1 MRINTTRLTPL
12 FDQYSNQEN
21 RLTHALMHTL
31 AGSDKI
37 LSRFMNQVL
46 GIKCNLKS
54 QEIQITTQKRPFSLE
69 DTDSDKIDRSRWMD
83 YR

>member
-31 AGSDKI
+31 AGSERI
-37 LSRFMNQVL
+37 LSKFMKQVL
-46 GIKCNLKS
+46 GIKCNLKGR
-54 QEIQITTQKRPFSLE
+54 EIEITTQKRPFSME
-69 DTDSDKIDRSRWMD
+69 DTDSERVDSVP
-83 YR
+83 